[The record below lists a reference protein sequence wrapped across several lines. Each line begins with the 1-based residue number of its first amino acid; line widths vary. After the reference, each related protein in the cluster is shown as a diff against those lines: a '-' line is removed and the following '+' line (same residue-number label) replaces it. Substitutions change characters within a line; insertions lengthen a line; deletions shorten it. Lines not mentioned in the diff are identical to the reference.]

1 MPLALPLIASFLYA
15 FGSWGMKLG
24 LRRGAQPRLVN
35 GISNLA
41 MAGWSAPLVLFFPGV
56 AHTDGF
62 WGAFLAGAAL
72 FFGRACAIRALAK
85 GDLSLATPV
94 LGMKTIF
101 VALLSVL
108 LLGEPISPGL
118 MAGAVLSSLAVAL
131 LSLSPGLLHGKK
143 EGAALDRS
151 AAGWALLAAFFFG
164 LTDIIVQ
171 RFAKML
177 GVGWFQ
183 PLMFAT
189 LVLLTPLLFLPEI
202 LRRKNRP
209 ALLPGP
215 ARAGALGGSVV
226 IGFQTSLVVFVIGFF
241 GHATATN
248 VVYATR
254 GLWAILLE
262 GALGGGSAYHDKR
275 VLAVRLTG
283 AALLLASV
291 ALAVGSL

>member
-1 MPLALPLIASFLYA
+1 MPLALPLIASFFYA
-15 FGSWGMKLG
+15 LGSWGLKLG
-24 LRRGAQPRLVN
+24 LRRGATPGLITA
-35 GISNLA
+35 ISNLA
-41 MAGWSAPLVLFFPGV
+41 MAGWSAPLVLLFPGTP
-56 AHTDGF
+56 HSQGF
-62 WGAFLAGAAL
+62 LGAFWAGVSL
-72 FFGRACAIRALAK
+72 FLGRACAIRALAK

-101 VALLSVL
+101 VALLTVT
-108 LLGEPISPGL
+108 LLGEPVGAGL
-118 MAGAVLSSLAVAL
+118 MAGATLSSLAVAL
-131 LSLSPGLLHGKK
+131 LSLSPGILHAEKK
-143 EGAALDRS
+143 GAAVDRATVTWS
-151 AAGWALLAAFFFG
+151 LLAAFFFG
-164 LTDIIVQ
+164 LTDVTVQ

-189 LVLLTPLLFLPEI
+189 LVALSPLLFA
-202 LRRKNRP
+202 P
-209 ALLPGP
+209 ALLGRQKAVSLLPGP

-262 GALGGGSAYHDKR
+262 GSLGGGSTYHDKR
-275 VLAVRLTG
+275 VLAVRLAG

>member
-15 FGSWGMKLG
+15 LGSWGMKLG
-24 LRRGAQPRLVN
+24 LRRGAHARLVN

-41 MAGWSAPLVLFFPGV
+41 MAGWSAPLVFFFPGTP
-56 AHTDGF
+56 HFQGF
-62 WGAFLAGAAL
+62 LGAFLAGSAL
-72 FFGRACAIRALAK
+72 FVGRACAIRALAK

-101 VALLSVL
+101 VALLTVVL
-108 LLGEPISPGL
+108 LKEPVSPGL

-131 LSLSPGLLHGKK
+131 LSLSPGILHGKK
-143 EGAALDRS
+143 EGAALER
-151 AAGWALLAAFFFG
+151 ATAGWALLAAFFFG
-164 LTDIIVQ
+164 LTDVTIQ
-171 RFAKML
+171 HFAKLL

-183 PLMFAT
+183 PLMFSA

-202 LRRKNRP
+202 LGKRTKQD
-209 ALLPGP
+209 LLPGP
-215 ARAGALGGSVV
+215 ARAGAFGGSVV

-275 VLAVRLTG
+275 VLAVRLAG